1 VNEITI
7 TPGWSTP
14 AGRVTLTA
22 KLDETIVDVRQV
34 NLAKPK
40 ERAEYIEELAAKIP
54 DLDRDELDQQL
65 LAIAAAAAA
74 QSVETSAEERASQAT
89 LIIELVKE
97 SNAELFHDEEHT
109 AFATITIDDHRETH
123 RVHSRNFRKW
133 LGLLHYRQTQTAA
146 NAQAVTDAIT
156 TLEGM
161 ALYDGPEFTTYI
173 RIAPFESSIVI
184 DVGDTGWNSI
194 VVTADGWRVCGSN
207 ETPVRFRRAAGMRP
221 LVLSVRGG
229 SLSELRPF
237 VNIGNDEQWALYLS
251 WMVAAYRPKGP
262 YPVLAVHGQH
272 GSAKSSLCRFTRA
285 LIDPSTTPLRRPP
298 REERDLMI
306 AAANSW
312 VVSFDNLSGISPSLS
327 DSVCVLSTG
336 GGFATR
342 ELFSDADERLF
353 SATRPTMV
361 NGIDD
366 LATRSDLLDR
376 CINLKL
382 PVIADDQRRDE
393 TEMEAAFERVAP
405 RILGALLDAASMAIR
420 NHASVKLVR
429 KPRMADF
436 AMWAVA
442 AEPALGIPQGSFL
455 NTYLKNR
462 DEASVLAVESS
473 IIGPVIQ
480 AVMANRESWEGTA
493 KELLNLIND
502 AKYSDEQTRKRK
514 EWPKGARAVRSALD
528 RLAPNLRAIGIE
540 VGLPKDRT
548 GHANKRL
555 ISIRQGPAQ
564 QVAQVASVAN
574 PPYDPNTDG
583 WPPDKC
589 DPLTAGAASRP
600 VAAAVDR
607 SQFAPLG
614 DSKTQIAT
622 CATDATGRPGA
633 PSEFHEDYAA
643 AMEVLGKEELQ

>member
-1 VNEITI
+1 MNELTI
-7 TPGWSTP
+7 TPGRATP

-22 KLDETIVDVRQV
+22 KLDETVIDVRQV
-34 NLAKPK
+34 YLTKPK
-40 ERAEYIEELAAKIP
+40 ERDQYL
-54 DLDRDELDQQL
+54 DELVAKVKTIDRVDLEQEL
-65 LAIAAAAAA
+65 LSIASEVAA
-74 QSVETSAEERASQAT
+74 QSDESSSEERASQAT
-89 LIIELVKE
+89 LIIDLVKE

-123 RVHSRNFRKW
+123 RVHSRNFRQW

-161 ALYDGPEFTTYI
+161 ALYDGSELATYI

-184 DVGDTGWNSI
+184 DLGDAEWGSI
-194 VVTADGWRVCGSN
+194 VVDGDGWRIRGSS

-221 LVLSVRGG
+221 LVLPISGG
-229 SLSELRPF
+229 SLAELRPF
-237 VNIGNDEQWALYLS
+237 INIGGDEQWALYLA

-262 YPVLAVHGQH
+262 YPVLAVHGQQ
-272 GSAKSSLCRFTRA
+272 GSAKSSLCRFARA

-312 VVSFDNLSGISPSLS
+312 VVSFDNLSGITPSLS

-342 ELFSDADERLF
+342 ELYSDATERLF
-353 SATRPTMV
+353 SAMRPTMV

-393 TEMEAAFERVAP
+393 AEMEAAFELASP
-405 RILGALLDAASMAIR
+405 RILGALLDAVAMALR
-420 NHASVKLVR
+420 NKKSVKLPR

-442 AEPALGIPQGSFL
+442 AEPALGIPQGAFL
-455 NTYLKNR
+455 NAYLKNR
-462 DEASVLAVESS
+462 DEASDLAVESS
-473 IIGPVIQ
+473 VIGTVIQ
-480 AVMANRESWEGTA
+480 AVIADRESWEGTA
-493 KELLNLIND
+493 KDLLNLIND
-502 AKYSDEQTRKRK
+502 DRYSDEQSRKRK

-555 ISIRQGPAQ
+555 ISIKQGPAQ
-564 QVAQVASVAN
+564 QVAQVASVAK
-574 PPYDPNTDG
+574 PPYDPETDG
-583 WPPDKC
+583 WPPDEC
-589 DPLTAGAASRP
+589 DPLPAAAASRQ

-607 SQFAPLG
+607 SQSTPIG

-622 CATDATGRPGA
+622 CATDATGLPGA
-633 PSEFHEDYAA
+633 PSEFDEDYAA
-643 AMEVLGKEELQ
+643 AMEALGEEELQ